1 MFEKL
6 KRSPAQVTLG
16 LVSLNLVIWLLQLVP
31 GLALTNKL
39 AFVPL
44 SVFIEPWRMITAGFA
59 HSPDNPLHV
68 LLNMYSLYIF
78 GSILEP
84 MLGRWRF
91 LSVWLISIFGG
102 SVAVMY
108 LNTPDTWVLGAS
120 SGVFGLMAA
129 YFVVLRAVGANSR
142 GLIGLIAINLV
153 FGFLMPGVSWQAHL
167 GGLLAG
173 GAMTA
178 VFANA
183 GRGAGVK
190 SAQAA
195 RRAQLVGGIAVTLV
209 FIALT
214 WYRMQTM
221 LTY

>member
-1 MFEKL
+1 MRNIFKQ
-6 KRSPAQVTLG
+6 SPARVTLG
-16 LVSLNLVIWLLQLVP
+16 LVLLNLAIWVLQILP
-31 GLALTNKL
+31 GATLTNQL

-44 SVFIEPWRMITAGFA
+44 SVYSEPWRMITAGFA
-59 HSPDNPLHV
+59 HSQSNPLHV

-78 GSILEP
+78 GSVLEP
-84 MLGRWRF
+84 LLGRVRF
-91 LSVWLISIFGG
+91 LAVWLLSIFGG

-129 YFVVLRAVGANSR
+129 YFVVLRAVGQNSR
-142 GLIGLIAINLV
+142 GLMGLIAINLA

-173 GAMTA
+173 GALTA
-178 VFANA
+178 VYAQ
-183 GRGAGVK
+183 GK
-190 SAQAA
+190 SK
-195 RRAQLVGGIAVTLV
+195 RAQLVGAIAVALIFV
-209 FIALT
+209 ALT

-221 LTY
+221 LLG

>member
-1 MFEKL
+1 MRNIFKQ
-6 KRSPAQVTLG
+6 SPARVTLG
-16 LVSLNLVIWLLQLVP
+16 LVLLNLAIWVLQILP
-31 GLALTNKL
+31 GATLTNQL

-44 SVFIEPWRMITAGFA
+44 SVYSEPWRMITAGFA
-59 HSPDNPLHV
+59 HSETNPLHV

-78 GSILEP
+78 GSVLEP
-84 MLGRWRF
+84 LLGRVRF
-91 LSVWLISIFGG
+91 LAVWLLSIFGG

-129 YFVVLRAVGANSR
+129 YFVVLRAVGQNSR
-142 GLIGLIAINLV
+142 GLMGLIAINLA

-173 GAMTA
+173 GALTA
-178 VFANA
+178 VYAQ
-183 GRGAGVK
+183 GK
-190 SAQAA
+190 SK
-195 RRAQLVGGIAVTLV
+195 RAQLVGAIAVALIFV
-209 FIALT
+209 ALT

-221 LTY
+221 LLG

>member
-1 MFEKL
+1 LRNIFKQ
-6 KRSPAQVTLG
+6 SPARVTLG
-16 LVSLNLVIWLLQLVP
+16 LVLLNLAIWVLQILP
-31 GLALTNKL
+31 GATLTNQL

-44 SVFIEPWRMITAGFA
+44 SVYSEPWRMITAGFA
-59 HSPDNPLHV
+59 HSESNPLHV

-78 GSILEP
+78 GSVLEP
-84 MLGRWRF
+84 LLGRVRF
-91 LSVWLISIFGG
+91 LTVWLLSIFGG

-129 YFVVLRAVGANSR
+129 YFVVLRAVGQNSR
-142 GLIGLIAINLV
+142 GLMGLIAINLA

-173 GAMTA
+173 GALTA
-178 VFANA
+178 VYAQ
-183 GRGAGVK
+183 GK
-190 SAQAA
+190 SK
-195 RRAQLVGGIAVTLV
+195 RAQLVGAIAVALIFV
-209 FIALT
+209 ALT

-221 LTY
+221 LLG

>member
-1 MFEKL
+1 Q
-6 KRSPAQVTLG
+6 SPARVTLG
-16 LVSLNLVIWLLQLVP
+16 LVLLNLAIWVLQILP
-31 GLALTNKL
+31 GATLTNQL

-44 SVFIEPWRMITAGFA
+44 SVYSEPWRMITAGFA
-59 HSPDNPLHV
+59 HSESNPLHV

-78 GSILEP
+78 GSVLEP
-84 MLGRWRF
+84 LLGRVRF
-91 LSVWLISIFGG
+91 LAVWLLSIFGG

-129 YFVVLRAVGANSR
+129 YFVVLRAVGQNSR
-142 GLIGLIAINLV
+142 GLMGLIAINLA

-173 GAMTA
+173 GALTA
-178 VFANA
+178 VYAQ
-183 GRGAGVK
+183 GK
-190 SAQAA
+190 SK
-195 RRAQLVGGIAVTLV
+195 RAQLVGAIAVALIFV
-209 FIALT
+209 ALT

-221 LTY
+221 LLG